1 MTFAQLALICLVAIL
16 GPLLSLSRGLRV
28 PVVIGELV
36 VGLALGTTGLRIL
49 DPHDPTFAFLADIG
63 FGLVMFVAGTHVPM
77 RDPALRAGARTGLLR
92 ALVIGVLSVP
102 VGLGLA
108 HVFGTGQGLRYAVLL
123 TSSSASIVMPA
134 MAGLPLTAPSV
145 VAMLP
150 QLAVADAVCI
160 VLLPLVI
167 DPAHA
172 GRAALGS
179 LAVIAAAAL
188 VYVVMRW
195 VEVTGRRR
203 AVHVLSEDR
212 GLALELRVSLTILF
226 GLAALAAA
234 THVSIML
241 AGFTMGLAYSAV
253 GPPRRLSNQ
262 VFGLTEGFFGPIFF
276 VWLGA
281 TLNLRDLAEHPSAI
295 GLGLALG
302 LAAVAV
308 HAVPALVGQPWP
320 VAVATSAQLGVPVAA
335 ATLGTGLGVL
345 APGESAALLLGAL
358 VTIAAVTA
366 AAGPLERLARAGAV
380 EPSGPDVPQG
390 PAPTD
395 PGPA

>member
-108 HVFGTGQGLRYAVLL
+108 HVFGTGQGLLYAVLL

-203 AVHVLSEDR
+203 AVHVRSEDR

-234 THVSIML
+234 THVSIIL
-241 AGFTMGLAYSAV
+241 AGFTMGLAYSTV
-253 GPPRRLSNQ
+253 GPPRRL
-262 VFGLTEGFFGPIFF
+262 
-276 VWLGA
+276 
-281 TLNLRDLAEHPSAI
+281 
-295 GLGLALG
+295 
-302 LAAVAV
+302 
-308 HAVPALVGQPWP
+308 
-320 VAVATSAQLGVPVAA
+320 
-335 ATLGTGLGVL
+335 
-345 APGESAALLLGAL
+345 
-358 VTIAAVTA
+358 
-366 AAGPLERLARAGAV
+366 
-380 EPSGPDVPQG
+380 
-390 PAPTD
+390 
-395 PGPA
+395 